1 MGCIVKTNYG
11 MTFAFFETKGT
22 VIKLIVNIFT
32 QYLEL
37 ERTYYVLF
45 RTHRICYKNG

>member
-11 MTFAFFETKGT
+11 MTFALLETKGT
-22 VIKLIVNIFT
+22 VIKLIVNKIT

-37 ERTYYVLF
+37 ERT
-45 RTHRICYKNG
+45 